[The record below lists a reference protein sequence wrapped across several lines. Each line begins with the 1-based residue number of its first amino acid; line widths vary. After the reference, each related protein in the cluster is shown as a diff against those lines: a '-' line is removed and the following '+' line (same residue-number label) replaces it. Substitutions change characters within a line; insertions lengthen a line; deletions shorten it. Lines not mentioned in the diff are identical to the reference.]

1 MRLVLTGGKQSDFV
15 DDWSQE
21 MAATAYRL
29 EKEELLLQELRERIE
44 RLTLRNQE
52 LERRWGEL
60 QAIEALEGRG

>member
-1 MRLVLTGGKQSDFV
+1 MRLVLTGGRQSDFV